1 MVNVNKLRG
10 KIVECGLNTSELA
23 NLIGI
28 DRTTLYRKFNADGET
43 LTIREADLISKELN
57 LSRDEVNDI
66 FFSQFV
72 AQMRQ
77 MSNHDKRKE
86 VRQVKPLKNK
96 KEETTEE
103 RLRKARRDTRQ
114 AIYIALASI
123 GISLAQIISAFV
135 KAYLQLK

>member
-1 MVNVNKLRG
+1 
-10 KIVECGLNTSELA
+10 
-23 NLIGI
+23 
-28 DRTTLYRKFNADGET
+28 
-43 LTIREADLISKELN
+43 
-57 LSRDEVNDI
+57 
-66 FFSQFV
+66 
-72 AQMRQ
+72 MRQ
-77 MSNHDKRKE
+77 ISNHDKRKE
-86 VRQVKPLKNK
+86 VGQVKPLKNK

>member
-1 MVNVNKLRG
+1 MK
-10 KIVECGLNTSELA
+10 T
-23 NLIGI
+23 
-28 DRTTLYRKFNADGET
+28 
-43 LTIREADLISKELN
+43 
-57 LSRDEVNDI
+57 
-66 FFSQFV
+66 
-72 AQMRQ
+72 
-77 MSNHDKRKE
+77 
-86 VRQVKPLKNK
+86 LKNK

>member
-1 MVNVNKLRG
+1 MTLRDP
-10 KIVECGLNTSELA
+10 EE
-23 NLIGI
+23 
-28 DRTTLYRKFNADGET
+28 E
-43 LTIREADLISKELN
+43 
-57 LSRDEVNDI
+57 
-66 FFSQFV
+66 
-72 AQMRQ
+72 
-77 MSNHDKRKE
+77 
-86 VRQVKPLKNK
+86 LKNK

>member
-1 MVNVNKLRG
+1 
-10 KIVECGLNTSELA
+10 
-23 NLIGI
+23 
-28 DRTTLYRKFNADGET
+28 
-43 LTIREADLISKELN
+43 
-57 LSRDEVNDI
+57 
-66 FFSQFV
+66 
-72 AQMRQ
+72 MRQ
-77 MSNHDKRKE
+77 ISNHDKRKE
-86 VRQVKPLKNK
+86 VRQVKTLKNK